1 MKSKAAM
8 PAPARIEDAPAG
20 PARPDLDAP
29 VGIVLRA
36 VWGIGGLSFAAII
49 LGFTGYTHS
58 LDDLKVTLQF
68 VMAPVVMI
76 LLAVAVLQRQTQPIV
91 PWIAFS
97 LLAYV
102 LLGLLSTLL
111 ADFRWL
117 AWQEWGFELAAM
129 AAFAVA
135 AWTASTPRRFRNF
148 CRFYFYVGCATIAFG
163 LFHYC
168 GGIEWLLHRLYPGG
182 RQPAARAPL
191 WLVLRTL
198 AENRQMLSTI
208 LNRDFFPAYLLMIA
222 PLAVPLCM
230 ESPRATGK
238 AFYAVAGSLY
248 VVCILLA
255 QSNDSYV
262 ALLAAAALLVALLLR
277 RAQWNAI
284 PKATRAVWL
293 AGSLV
298 ILLTASA
305 YYAIELPL
313 RLKLALRSRAIMW
326 KGAWK
331 IFWDPSQPA
340 DVFARRVLVGS
351 GPGGYLELFPQYRD
365 PDYYRWQIA
374 PITQF
379 SHSQVLDLLAERGAA
394 GTGAFAAFLAGIAIL
409 LFRQIRR
416 RDPESPL
423 RVYQA
428 ALLAALIAISIQNLT
443 SPNIRWTA
451 CAFNYWFLLGLCA
464 ASLRLG
470 MSEADRLRVDR
481 LWTFPPQL
489 RTAAVAAFF
498 AATIAFGAAAIPY
511 GFCRF
516 PAAKHNNDGRI
527 HENDMSR
534 LIDLMTATPPGETR
548 EKLRRAAIQSARGA
562 VEAFERSLRW
572 SPTFLASHYL
582 LGHVAA
588 RWAALSNDEA
598 ESVQSRQRALEA
610 YTRLRELA
618 PDYADVHLSCGLVLE
633 DAYNASKRREDKEQ
647 AVFHLERA
655 AAMTNAEQTIALAAK
670 TLLALGELDRAAAL
684 YRRVLSAE
692 QRQPLNFI
700 LRKGLRE
707 IFDGLRAA
715 AYAAGDRERV
725 AALCREWL
733 EAHPFDAGV
742 FIELM
747 DILRRQGRFS
757 EALRWCAEWV
767 ARNPLDP
774 LPRNVAALLLP
785 EAKAYRRAVT
795 QIEAMIFIFRARRP
809 TVPLAWAM
817 QTPDIARPWREPKI
831 EELWL
836 RAGQLME
843 KLLATTEAMRCYEQ
857 SIQAAGD
864 SPVAWQARQALETLK
879 ARKK

>member
-1 MKSKAAM
+1 M
-8 PAPARIEDAPAG
+8 PAPARNAQAPAG
-20 PARPDLDAP
+20 PAQPDLAAP
-29 VGIVLRA
+29 PAGIVLHA
-36 VWGIGGLSFAAII
+36 IWGVGGLSFAAII

-68 VMAPVVMI
+68 VMAPVVLV
-76 LLAVAVLQRQTQPIV
+76 LLAVAVLQRRTQPIV
-91 PWIAFS
+91 PWVAFS
-97 LLAYV
+97 LLAYL

-148 CRFYFYVGCATIAFG
+148 CRFYFYVGCVTIVFG

-168 GGIEWLLHRLYPGG
+168 GGIEWLLYRLYPGG
-182 RQPAARAPL
+182 RQPAPRAPL

-208 LNRDFFPAYLLMIA
+208 LNRDFYPAYLLMIA

-230 ESPRATGK
+230 ESPRAAGK
-238 AFYAVAGSLY
+238 AFYALAASLY

-255 QSNDSYV
+255 QSNDSY
-262 ALLAAAALLVALLLR
+262 AALLVATVLLVGLLLR
-277 RAQWNAI
+277 RTQWNAV
-284 PKATRAVWL
+284 PKATRTVWL
-293 AGSLV
+293 VGGLV

-305 YYAIELPL
+305 YYAVELPL
-313 RLKLALRSRAIMW
+313 RLKLALRSRSIMW

-340 DVFARRVLVGS
+340 PVFARRALIGS
-351 GPGGYLELFPQYRD
+351 GPGGYLELFPLYRD

-379 SHSQVLDLLAERGAA
+379 SHSQIFDLLAERGAT
-394 GTGAFAAFLAGIAIL
+394 GTAAFAAFLAGMAAL

-416 RDPESPL
+416 REPESPL
-423 RVYQA
+423 RAYQA

-470 MSEADRLRVDR
+470 MSEAERQKADRVWTFSPRLRM
-481 LWTFPPQL
+481 
-489 RTAAVAAFF
+489 AAGVLFL
-498 AATIAFGAAAIPY
+498 AATGIFGAAAIPY

-516 PAAKHNNDGRI
+516 PAAKHNNDGRVY
-527 HENDMSR
+527 ENDMSR
-534 LIDLMTATPPGETR
+534 LIDLMTVTPPGETR
-548 EKLRRAAIQSARGA
+548 EKLRRAAMQSARGA

-598 ESVQSRQRALEA
+598 ESLQIRRRALEA
-610 YTRLRELA
+610 YTRLTELA
-618 PDYADVHLSCGLVLE
+618 PDYADVHLSYGLVLE
-633 DAYNASKRREDKEQ
+633 DAYNTSKRPEDKEQ

-655 AAMTNAEQTIALAAK
+655 AAMTHAEQTVALAAK
-670 TLLALGELDRAAAL
+670 TLLALGELDKAAVL
-684 YRRVLSAE
+684 YRRVLNAQ
-692 QRQPLNFI
+692 QRQPLNYI

-715 AYAAGDRERV
+715 AYAAGDRDRV
-725 AALCREWL
+725 ASLCREWL
-733 EAHPFDAGV
+733 DAHPYDAGV

-747 DILRRQGRFS
+747 DILRRQGRHS
-757 EALRWCAEWV
+757 EALRRCAEWV

-774 LPRNVAALLLP
+774 LPRNVAAVLLP
-785 EAKAYRRAVT
+785 EAKAYRRAVS

-809 TVPLAWAM
+809 TVPLAWAL
-817 QTPDIARPWREPKI
+817 QTPENAKPWREPKI

-843 KLLATTEAMRCYEQ
+843 KLLATTEAVRCYEQ
-857 SIQAAGD
+857 SIQAAGN
-864 SPVAWQARQALETLK
+864 SPVGWQARQALETLK